1 MGMKGFMRNKLK
13 VSLALIAMLCCFVS
27 CGNNTDTNTSTGSE
41 NRATESTEVVSEVK
55 TELKTTETVLPDDST
70 EQTTKQGT
78 SEEEK
83 MNEPAKL
90 LYQGHASIRI
100 QTPEGKTIYIDPFFG
115 TGYDVPADLILLTHG
130 HYDHTQTDLITTK
143 ADDCRTISWK
153 EAIVS
158 GEYQSFDL
166 GYVKV
171 DAVEAGYNRN
181 HDRKECVGFILTF
194 SNGAIVYLSGD
205 TSTTPEMSRLS
216 DRNLD
221 YAFICCDGVY
231 NMDVSEAEECARTI
245 GAKHTIPYHMVP
257 SDNPNGFDM
266 SVAESFDA
274 VGRIILQP
282 GEELALEKEAGE
294 EPYDMTPT
302 AVLVVSVGDRSFTAC
317 LENNS
322 SADAFFEK
330 LKNGN
335 VKIEMKDYGNF
346 EKVGDLPWSLPTNDT
361 SITTKPGDIILY
373 QGNKITIYYDENTW
387 DFTKLGSLN
396 ATDEEIREVFG
407 GEDSITADFY
417 LEWTE

>member
-1 MGMKGFMRNKLK
+1 MKCFKRYK
-13 VSLALIAMLCCFVS
+13 VTISLMLIVMLCCFVS
-27 CGNNTDTNTSTGSE
+27 CGNNTDPTTSAGAENTT
-41 NRATESTEVVSEVK
+41 AKSTEAV
-55 TELKTTETVLPDDST
+55 TEKETEAVTTETVLSEKPT
-70 EQTTKQGT
+70 EQPTEQRT
-78 SEEEK
+78 SEDEK

-130 HYDHTQTDLITTK
+130 HYDHTKTDLITTK

-158 GEYQSFDL
+158 GEHQSFDL

-171 DAVEAGYNRN
+171 DAVEAGYNKN
-181 HDRKECVGFILTF
+181 HDRKECVGYILTF
-194 SNGAIVYLSGD
+194 SNGATVYLSGD
-205 TSTTPEMSRLS
+205 TSTTPEMSRLA
-216 DRNLD
+216 DRHLD

-231 NMDVSEAEECARTI
+231 NMDVSEAAECARTI

-257 SDNPNGFDM
+257 SDNPDGFDM

-274 VGRIILQP
+274 AGRIILRP
-282 GEELALEKEAGE
+282 GEELTLEKEAE
-294 EPYDMTPT
+294 EKPYDMEPT
-302 AVLVVSVGDRSFTAC
+302 AVLVVSSGNRTFSIS

-322 SADAFFEK
+322 SADAFYEK
-330 LKNGN
+330 LKTGN
-335 VKIEMKDYGNF
+335 VKLEMKDYGNF

-361 SITTKPGDIILY
+361 SITTKPGDLILY

-387 DFTKLGSLN
+387 DFTKLGTLDAS
-396 ATDEEIREVFG
+396 EEDIREVFG
-407 GEDSITADFY
+407 GEESIIADFY